1 MAEFPA
7 LPLFTDAY
15 LADTIHLTTEEHG
28 AYLLLLMCAWRTRSC
43 SLRDDDKLL
52 ARIAGVSSR
61 KWARMRP
68 CLEEFFTTD
77 SGHWRQKKLTKVN
90 ETVAK
95 KVARNR
101 ANGALGGRAKARGYP
116 RADMQ
121 ANSLESRDLGR
132 ANGTFTSG
140 WQLAELETKA
150 RPKPQPDA
158 EATKTKTKTKKSSSK
173 KAADKS
179 EHASVVGD
187 QTQEAGQSSYLSHSS
202 EATREAT
209 QCPDRE
215 LGQRTRDD
223 AGQARGQGPERD
235 SSYEPCQKAPQVA
248 VHNAQTHSTLQI
260 ATAADLCPQNMDCT
274 AMEHWFAAG
283 ATLELDIIPT
293 IERLL
298 LREKKR
304 TGRAPE
310 HLGYYSAAIL
320 EQHAKRM
327 GRQSAGAQY
336 DTQQP
341 EKRDLV
347 SFDPSQAEHWR
358 LFLGDA
364 DSRFRGEY
372 VSKNWAISQGHPV
385 FTPAALGP
393 DPCHRANPKIPKEI
407 YSEYAKG
414 WAWRP
419 KE

>member
-1 MAEFPA
+1 METFVAEFPA

-101 ANGALGGRAKARGYP
+101 ANGALGGKAKARGYS
-116 RADMQ
+116 RTDTR
-121 ANSLESRDLGR
+121 ANSLESRVVGR
-132 ANGTFTSG
+132 ANANFTGG
-140 WQLAELETKA
+140 WQLAESQTKA
-150 RPKPQPDA
+150 KPQVPSYA
-158 EATKTKTKTKKSSSK
+158 VATKTKTKTKQSSSK

-179 EHASVVGD
+179 EHDMSARDETHDAYPPS
-187 QTQEAGQSSYLSHSS
+187 GQSHSQ
-202 EATREAT
+202 ELAREAE
-209 QCPDRE
+209 QCLNRDPDQDARE
-215 LGQRTRDD
+215 GT
-223 AGQARGQGPERD
+223 GQGQGQDGTRQD
-235 SSYEPCQKAPQVA
+235 A
-248 VHNAQTHSTLQI
+248 VQTLSMTQI
-260 ATAADLCPQNMDCT
+260 ATAADLCSQNMDCT
-274 AMEHWFAAG
+274 AMEHWFAVG
-283 ATLELDIIPT
+283 AILELDIIPT

-298 LREKKR
+298 SREKKR

-310 HLGYYSAAIL
+310 HLAYYSAAIL

-327 GRQSAGAQY
+327 GCESAGAHY
-336 DTQQP
+336 DAQQG
-341 EKRDLV
+341 EKT
-347 SFDPSQAEHWR
+347 DPVLFEPSLAEHWR

-364 DSRFRGEY
+364 KSRFRGEY
-372 VSKNWAISQGHPV
+372 LSKNWTISPGHPV
-385 FTPAALGP
+385 FRPAALGP
-393 DPCHRANPKIPKEI
+393 DPCHRVNSKIPREI